1 MSFVYLNLSYNVRK
15 TNWLERK
22 EYKEIV
28 LYIWHISWLFEN
40 YFLNTTE
47 SMWLVRLLS
56 WSYDRVLIH
65 CNMIPYMQQI
75 LSYIRLVLIYVVWLV
90 ITTCILVLATWYLL
104 RTTCW
109 LGCLTCLNLGITDLI
124 SCMYDFVSHVYKQ
137 HEYVYSVKSHLCSTF
152 CSITQNSLIPKLLKD
167 GYSKRKKNV

>member
-1 MSFVYLNLSYNVRK
+1 MFVRQIDSKEKNVRK
-15 TNWLERK
+15 LSCTYDIYLDYSK
-22 EYKEIV
+22 
-28 LYIWHISWLFEN
+28 LN

-90 ITTCILVLATWYLL
+90 ITTCILVLATWYLV

-152 CSITQNSLIPKLLKD
+152 CSITQNSLTPKLLKD